1 MNRPLY
7 KILPFLVGT
16 FVSGL
21 LGIIYWKYG
30 LSFWTLKGFE
40 NVLESIVNFVS
51 IVIGFYSAFYGMI
64 IAMSKSAFMRE
75 LQQSKY
81 KKDLPKILSY
91 SLFSAFSTL
100 IVTLIMQI
108 LINYDTLF
116 TLIIYFIWA
125 FLVGIFI
132 TYALQTSIL
141 SIAMIF
147 GSNPVAKGRS
157 QL

>member
-1 MNRPLY
+1 MNRSLY

-16 FVSGL
+16 VVLGI

-40 NVLESIVNFVS
+40 NVLESIVNFISV
-51 IVIGFYSAFYGMI
+51 VIGFYLVFYGMI
-64 IAMSKSAFMRE
+64 IAMSKSAFMKE

-81 KKDLPKILSY
+81 RKDLPEILLY

-132 TYALQTSIL
+132 TYALQTSLL
-141 SIAMIF
+141 SIAIIF
-147 GSNPVAKGRS
+147 GSIPVAKGKI

>member
-1 MNRPLY
+1 MNRLFY
-7 KILPFLVGT
+7 KILPILVGT
-16 FVSGL
+16 VLSGAFI
-21 LGIIYWKYG
+21 IIYWKYG
-30 LSFWTLKGFE
+30 LSFYNLKGFE
-40 NVLESIVNFVS
+40 NVLESVVNFVS

-64 IAMSKSAFMRE
+64 IAMSKSAFMKE

-81 KKDLPKILSY
+81 RKDLPEILLY
-91 SLFSAFSTL
+91 SLLSAFSTL
-100 IVTLIMQI
+100 VVTLVMQI
-108 LINYDTLF
+108 LINYDTSF
-116 TLIIYFIWA
+116 ALIIYFIWA

>member
-1 MNRPLY
+1 MSRLLY
-7 KILPFLVGT
+7 KILPVLIGII
-16 FVSGL
+16 VSGAFI
-21 LGIIYWKYG
+21 IIYCKYG
-30 LSFWTLKGFE
+30 LSFYNLKGFE
-40 NVLESIVNFVS
+40 NVLESVVNFVS

-81 KKDLPKILSY
+81 RKDLPEILLY
-91 SLFSAFSTL
+91 SLLSAFSTL
-100 IVTLIMQI
+100 VVTLVMQI

-116 TLIIYFIWA
+116 TLIVYFIWF

-147 GSNPVAKGRS
+147 GSNPVAKGKS

>member
-1 MNRPLY
+1 MDRPLY
-7 KILPFLVGT
+7 KMLPLLVGT
-16 FVSGL
+16 FVSAL
-21 LGIIYWKYG
+21 FGIIYWKCG
-30 LSFWTLKGFE
+30 LSFYNLKGFE
-40 NVLESIVNFVS
+40 NVLESVVTFVS

-81 KKDLPKILSY
+81 KKDLPKILLY

-116 TLIIYFIWA
+116 NLIIYFIWL

-147 GSNPVAKGRS
+147 GSNPVAKGKS

>member
-16 FVSGL
+16 VVL
-21 LGIIYWKYG
+21 VILGIIYWKYG
-30 LSFWTLKGFE
+30 LSFYNLKGFE
-40 NVLESIVNFVS
+40 NVLESIVNFISV
-51 IVIGFYSAFYGMI
+51 VIGFYLVFYGMI
-64 IAMSKSAFMRE
+64 IAMSKSAFMKE

-81 KKDLPKILSY
+81 RKDLPEILLY

-132 TYALQTSIL
+132 TYALQTSLL

-147 GSNPVAKGRS
+147 GSSPVAKRRS

>member
-1 MNRPLY
+1 MNRSLY

-16 FVSGL
+16 VVLGI

-40 NVLESIVNFVS
+40 NVLESIVNFISV
-51 IVIGFYSAFYGMI
+51 VIGFYLVFYGMI
-64 IAMSKSAFMRE
+64 IAMSKSAFMKE

-81 KKDLPKILSY
+81 RKDLPEILLY

-132 TYALQTSIL
+132 TYALQTFIL

-147 GSNPVAKGRS
+147 WSNPVPKGRI